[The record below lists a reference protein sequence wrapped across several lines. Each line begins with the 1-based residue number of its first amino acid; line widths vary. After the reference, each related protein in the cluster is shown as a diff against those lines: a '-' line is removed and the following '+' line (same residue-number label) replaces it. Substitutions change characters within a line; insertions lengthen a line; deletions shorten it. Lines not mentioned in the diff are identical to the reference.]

1 MVTNSPATRQRHG
14 TPPPRSTEATKFL
27 QLCTVRSLSMYE
39 TIEKAR
45 VLGVHDAAAAAAVGE
60 RTAAVVAL

>member
-1 MVTNSPATRQRHG
+1 
-14 TPPPRSTEATKFL
+14 
-27 QLCTVRSLSMYE
+27 MYE